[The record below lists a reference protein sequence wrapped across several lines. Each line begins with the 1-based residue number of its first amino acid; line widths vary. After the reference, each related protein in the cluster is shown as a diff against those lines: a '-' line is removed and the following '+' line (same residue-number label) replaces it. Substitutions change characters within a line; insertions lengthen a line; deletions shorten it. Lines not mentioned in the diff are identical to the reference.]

1 MWGVLV
7 GTLHLCIMA
16 SKWLVCVP
24 CGGGVRVPSWVFVA
38 VLF

>member
-1 MWGVLV
+1 
-7 GTLHLCIMA
+7 MA